1 MAFNNIM
8 QLATAELA
16 RRDCFPVGSATVV
29 EWGNQRFRYSE
40 QWLSECEKIS
50 GRIHRRPTEFVW
62 QYFED
67 LGFVDYLAIDIN
79 TELRSIAMDLNFIL
93 RDKYN

>member
-1 MAFNNIM
+1 M

-50 GRIHRRPTEFVW
+50 GRTSIIIQNSLIMLQITAQVNI
-62 QYFED
+62 
-67 LGFVDYLAIDIN
+67 YLISAQCLKTCIICVKQAV
-79 TELRSIAMDLNFIL
+79 L
-93 RDKYN
+93 